1 MLTKIH
7 ASHIGIQGCLRRARE
22 VLYWPGMNKDIEDHV
37 AKCEVCNSQPAA
49 QGKEPLICHE
59 IPSRPWEKIAVDLF
73 ELNGS
78 EFMVTVDYYSSF
90 FEVDRLMT
98 KTAKEVIKKLKA
110 HLARHGVPD
119 QLVSDNRQPFASAS
133 FQEFANTY
141 NFEHVTSS
149 PTYPQSNGK
158 VENAV
163 KTAKTLLE
171 KARKSE
177 QDPYLALL
185 DWRNTPTE
193 TVKTSPVQRLF
204 GRRTKTQL
212 STSNRLLKPKIPE
225 DVDQKIKL
233 QKAKQSLYFNEGA
246 KELQELRPGDIVR
259 IQPKKSQVGK
269 QKDWTRAK
277 VDGKVDI
284 RSYQVRKEDG
294 RIYRRNRRHLRR
306 TQEVVCNREDDVL
319 PPPRESSCD
328 EQPLVQ
334 PGVSGPIATQNEQH
348 TVPVQNADADKP
360 QAGLPGLSQSNE
372 PEIHAPMTTTRSGRV
387 VRPPTRFM
395 DYQS

>member
-1 MLTKIH
+1 
-7 ASHIGIQGCLRRARE
+7 
-22 VLYWPGMNKDIEDHV
+22 
-37 AKCEVCNSQPAA
+37 
-49 QGKEPLICHE
+49 
-59 IPSRPWEKIAVDLF
+59 
-73 ELNGS
+73 
-78 EFMVTVDYYSSF
+78 
-90 FEVDRLMT
+90 MT

-119 QLVSDNRQPFASAS
+119 QLVSDNGQPFASVS
-133 FQEFANTY
+133 FQEFADIY

-158 VENAV
+158 VEGAV
-163 KTAKTLLE
+163 KTANTLLE

-204 GRRTKTQL
+204 GRRTKTL
-212 STSNRLLKPKIPE
+212 LPTSSRLLKPKIPE

-233 QKAKQSLYFNEGA
+233 EKAKQSLYFNEGA
-246 KELQELRPGDIVR
+246 RELQELRPGHIVR
-259 IQPKKSQVGK
+259 IQPQKSQVGK
-269 QKDWTRAK
+269 QKDWTRAR

-284 RSYQVRKEDG
+284 RSYQVRTEDG

-306 TQEVVCNREDDVL
+306 TQEVVCNREDDIL
-319 PPPRESSCD
+319 PPPRESPCD
-328 EQPLVQ
+328 EKPLVQ
-334 PGVSGPIATQNEQH
+334 PGASGPIATQEEQH
-348 TVPVQNADADKP
+348 TAPVQNADADKP
-360 QAGLPGLSQSNE
+360 QAGLPGLFKSNE
-372 PEIHAPMTTTRSGRV
+372 PVIHASTTTTRSRRV

-395 DYQS
+395 DYQP